1 MLMGQLQHTP
11 KSIKKFLSSCD
22 LNELDSLYQTIG
34 ATDDQH
40 ADEALKYIAAV
51 YEKKLVKQVE
61 KLSRAKTYQ
70 EKIIDGTIKPFQIV
84 QSKWDVIKHVDYL
97 QLSDYGTARTVLMCA
112 DMGTGKNFCR
122 KYSCDPYR
130 LLAPL
135 KSIVGQQGSG
145 NQVKVDATTTY
156 DQSLA
161 LLNLIDQGE
170 LKIQDE
176 ILIIDEAHNLLLA
189 DYRVVALNNVLKLLK
204 YDWKQIIFQSATVGS
219 DDFDSIIQ
227 FDEKIRVISNR
238 KITLNYVRHHVPRLT
253 DQFEAAV
260 RYIVLNAVKTIVL
273 YNNKA
278 KIEELAAS
286 LRALGLIVE
295 IVDADRIKDSST
307 VAYQL
312 ATNDDFQM
320 DHIDVLIGTTSLVE
334 GISIQDDITHANAIV
349 IGDTDVPPEHIK
361 QLCGRFR
368 KASTINCLH
377 LGANS
382 LENRIA
388 DPDKWLAIQ
397 RQEAQFIA
405 TVSNNLT
412 SMYQQYDHSEHADW
426 LKSTSFD
433 FARNGIEFDPVNR
446 CYIKSDISLLFDS
459 SRCKISQFY
468 ADFTHAANVMTDMG
482 FLVQSVSKSES
493 LAELQDII
501 RENGQRVRMG
511 LKAQRA
517 KSAELFI
524 NILNQFF
531 QESGHVDYTELFLL
545 LRDNGQMSFDKFQDR
560 IFKMLQELELEK
572 LTTDDVLMAI
582 QHMVKGKLNDQTII
596 RNTNAKVSQFGI
608 MHYLR
613 TKYPP
618 GTKLTVQEQKGI
630 LQYILEQLVIITQKA
645 NGCSIE
651 EALQFI
657 LRQPVWRNVAPKVEL
672 INGKILPVGIERPSL
687 LLKNFMP
694 PFQSKSVKN
703 ENGTVHRLIVIL

>member
-1 MLMGQLQHTP
+1 MGQLQNTP
-11 KSIKKFLSSCD
+11 KSMKKFLSSCD
-22 LNELDSLYQTIG
+22 LDELDNLYQTI
-34 ATDDQH
+34 TVSEDEH
-40 ADEALKYIAAV
+40 AKQALKYIAAV

-70 EKIIDGTIKPFQIV
+70 EKIIAGTIKPFQIV
-84 QSKWDVIKHVDYL
+84 QSTWDVIKCVDYL
-97 QLSDYGTARTVLMCA
+97 QVSDYGSARNVLMCA

-122 KYSCDPYR
+122 KYSREPYR

-161 LLNLIDQGE
+161 LLNLIEMGE
-170 LKIQDE
+170 LRVQDE

-227 FDEKIRVISNR
+227 FDEKIRAISNR
-238 KITLNYVRHHVPRLT
+238 KINLNYVRHHVPKLA

-260 RYIVLNAVKTIVL
+260 RYIVLNPVKTIVL

-286 LRALGLIVE
+286 LRELEMVVE
-295 IVDADRIKDSST
+295 IVDADRIKDTSS

-312 ATNDDFQM
+312 AINDDFQM

-368 KASTINCLH
+368 KASTVNCLH

-388 DPDKWLAIQ
+388 DPDQWLAIQ

-405 TVSNNLT
+405 AVSNNLT
-412 SMYQQYDHSEHADW
+412 TIYRQYDHSEHADW

-459 SRCKISQFY
+459 SRCKTSQFY
-468 ADFTHAANVMTDMG
+468 ADFNHAANVMTDMG
-482 FLVQSVSKSES
+482 FTVQTANRSDS
-493 LAELQDII
+493 LEELQEII
-501 RENGQRVRMG
+501 RDNSQRVRMG

-517 KSAELFI
+517 KSAERFI
-524 NILNQFF
+524 NIINQFF
-531 QESGHVDYTELFLL
+531 QDSGHVDYTELFLQ
-545 LRDNGQMSFDKFQDR
+545 LRDNGQLNFDKFQAR
-560 IFKMLQELELEK
+560 IFEMLQELELEK
-572 LTTDDVLMAI
+572 LSTDDVLMAI
-582 QHMVKGKLNDQTII
+582 QHMIKGKLNDKTII
-596 RNTNAKVSQFGI
+596 RNTNARVSQFGI

-613 TKYPP
+613 KKYPS
-618 GTKLTVQEQKGI
+618 GTRLTVQEQKGI
-630 LQYILEQLVIITQKA
+630 LQCILEQLVNITQTA
-645 NGCSIE
+645 NGCSSE

-657 LRQPVWRNVAPKVEL
+657 LRQPLWRNVASKVAL
-672 INGKILPVGIERPSL
+672 VNDKILLDSIERPSL
-687 LLKNFMP
+687 VLKKFMP
-694 PFQSKSVKN
+694 TFTSKSVKN
-703 ENGTVHRLIVIL
+703 ANGTVNRWMVIL